1 MSALYDL
8 LAGSQMGNQIA
19 NTASQGLPPSGS
31 QPKGSP
37 QIWLAVV
44 GPLQTQIAGLN
55 KIADDMRRIGGE
67 ESNERVLDI
76 IKCTKELQ
84 GMVVDIQKQIQEATQ
99 PQGGG
104 SQAA

>member
-1 MSALYDL
+1 MSALEDL
-8 LAGSQMGNQIA
+8 IMGNQMGNQMA
-19 NTASQGLPPSGS
+19 QTASQGMLPSGS

-67 ESNERVLDI
+67 EANERVLDI
-76 IKCTKELQ
+76 IGCTKDLQ
-84 GMVVDIQKQIQEATQ
+84 GMLVDIQKQIQEATQ
-99 PQGGG
+99 GQPGQ
-104 SQAA
+104 QAA